1 MKRVFRRIRYG
12 SQILQTVEQ
21 EKVARRSTPSVSMT
35 LSEFLQRYNKN
46 TSGNE
51 LYAIT
56 VLPAAMRADV
66 GPIDRGTD
74 SLAVSVPAFVS

>member
-1 MKRVFRRIRYG
+1 
-12 SQILQTVEQ
+12 
-21 EKVARRSTPSVSMT
+21 MT